1 YSNGAL
7 SGINWER
14 ACSAELIFSDGTE
27 GFAINSGI
35 RIQGQ
40 TSTDPNWKSPKLS
53 MRLLFKN
60 EYGPSHLEFPLYP
73 DSSVHSFDT
82 LVLDARLNQTWIH
95 PWDLGQRIRAQYL
108 RDQFMSDAQIAMG
121 HLSSHGRYVHLFLNG
136 LYWGL
141 YDIHE
146 RPDEHFHSDY
156 LGGVDEDYDVIR
168 HNPFDVVSGSNN
180 GYTEML
186 TIARGDLSSPAQYN
200 ELKQFLEIVPFIDY
214 MILNFW
220 AGNDDW
226 AHKNWYAGRNRID
239 GSGFRYFSWD
249 AEHTLKNVLENVVL
263 KNDFGGPTE
272 LLQRLK
278 QNDEFLILFAD
289 RVQKQLFN
297 EGVLTPK
304 GAWSLYEK
312 RADEID
318 PAIILESARWGDH
331 RRDHHPVGGPYDL
344 YTRDIH
350 WVNELNRLR
359 DTYFPFRTGIV
370 LNQLRAAG
378 LFPDL
383 DAPMFEVNGSPQ
395 HGGSVWE
402 GERLVI
408 LNPNQSGTI
417 YFTIEGSDP
426 RVEGGGILDG
436 ALPFSAP
443 IVLTSD
449 TVVRA
454 RVFGGSKWS
463 ALAEAEFKLNPGPRP
478 TQIELDVSNWW
489 MYD

>member
-1 YSNGAL
+1 GIYSNGAL

-14 ACSAELIFSDGTE
+14 ACSAELIFPDGTE

-108 RDQFMSDAQIAMG
+108 RDQFMNDAQIAMG

-156 LGGVDEDYDVIR
+156 LGGEDEDYDVIR

-180 GYTEML
+180 GYNEML
-186 TIARGDLSSPAQYN
+186 TIARGDLSSPAQYE

-312 RADEID
+312 RANEID
-318 PAIILESARWGDH
+318 PAIILESARWG
-331 RRDHHPVGGPYDL
+331 
-344 YTRDIH
+344 
-350 WVNELNRLR
+350 
-359 DTYFPFRTGIV
+359 
-370 LNQLRAAG
+370 
-378 LFPDL
+378 
-383 DAPMFEVNGSPQ
+383 
-395 HGGSVWE
+395 
-402 GERLVI
+402 
-408 LNPNQSGTI
+408 
-417 YFTIEGSDP
+417 
-426 RVEGGGILDG
+426 
-436 ALPFSAP
+436 
-443 IVLTSD
+443 
-449 TVVRA
+449 
-454 RVFGGSKWS
+454 
-463 ALAEAEFKLNPGPRP
+463 
-478 TQIELDVSNWW
+478 
-489 MYD
+489 